1 MLDPAAWEVKRAGA
15 LVSLTRTEYALVEML
30 MRNAGRVITRSRL
43 MDVVWG
49 HDREV
54 ENNTLDVF
62 IRQLR
67 MKIDPPGRPK
77 LIHTI
82 RGIGYSLREEDNT

>member
-1 MLDPAAWEVKRAGA
+1 MSSLLAARG
-15 LVSLTRTEYALVEML
+15 SD
-30 MRNAGRVITRSRL
+30 RSRL
-43 MDVVWG
+43 IDVVWG
-49 HDREV
+49 PDREV
-54 ENNTLDVF
+54 ESNTLDVF

-67 MKIDPPGRPK
+67 TKIDPPGRPK